1 MRSPPLAIISM
12 GLAAAPRR
20 LIWHRRDLRLDDND
34 LYRHDSN
41 NYSIYVFDPRDFE
54 LGSTRS
60 GIVAGPHYT
69 RRLLDAVHCL
79 KKNLEEKGGNL
90 IVRVGSALAEV
101 PSIAQQLDVDE
112 VAWAEVP
119 GFYECEASRT
129 MQNILQ
135 YGSYRCN
142 VFTTCT
148 LTLAHPHDLPRNP
161 DTWQHLAR
169 PNERRRKKSRSKSGK
184 QTAQEEASPRNIVD
198 ITPRRFDG
206 MPTIMGD
213 FRRVAR
219 TCSNVRG
226 PSNEPPRSCIAK
238 GGNNLSEEV
247 PSIETLFKPLRE
259 TSSLVLECLPPG
271 MIEGVVKSAIALRD
285 EKASSGAPER
295 PLEDLED
302 FIMRRASSADR
313 SLCDVSG
320 GHSSRLS
327 TPLALG
333 TISPRQV
340 YHVTRRCQERLEDPS
355 KVDWI
360 ISHLEMRDYFL
371 FDCFREGKNAFRLE
385 PKPAH
390 QRARIEWRPLAES
403 RDEFLRWC
411 SGRTGLPMVDAGM
424 REMIAT
430 GYASNR
436 VRQNM
441 ASVLTKDLNLDWRLG
456 ADWFQFLLEDHCVA
470 ANWGNWAYFSGVG
483 GDPKSR
489 HFRTASQANR
499 YDPDGKYVMR
509 WVEELS
515 KAADVEDVIR
525 PWSRLEGWEA
535 IIKNPD
541 ESQLTWQDKLKV
553 ENDGRVS

>member
-12 GLAAAPRR
+12 SLAAAPRSPVTTTR
-20 LIWHRRDLRLDDND
+20 LVWHRRDLRLDDND
-34 LYRHDSN
+34 LYRHNSK
-41 NYSIYVFDPRDFE
+41 NYSIFVFDPRDFE
-54 LGSTRS
+54 LGSTRP

-69 RRLLDAVHCL
+69 RRLLDAVQCL
-79 KKNLEEKGGNL
+79 KKKLEDKGGDL
-90 IVRVGSALAEV
+90 IVLTGNPLKEV
-101 PSIAQQLDVDE
+101 PSIAQQLEVDE

-135 YGSYRCN
+135 NGSYRCI
-142 VFTTCT
+142 TTCT
-148 LTLAHPHDLPRNP
+148 LTLAHPDDLPRHP
-161 DTWQHLAR
+161 EAWQQLAR
-169 PNERRRKKSRSKSGK
+169 PKEKRRKKSRSKSGK
-184 QTAQEEASPRNIVD
+184 QTTQEEASPRNLVD
-198 ITPRRFDG
+198 ITPRRFEG

-219 TCSNVRG
+219 TCSNVRE
-226 PSNEPPRSCIAK
+226 PSNAPPWSCIAK
-238 GGNNLSEEV
+238 DGNIVSDEV

-259 TSSLVLECLPPG
+259 SSSLMFESLPPG
-271 MIEGVVKSAIALRD
+271 LIEDVVRSAISMRD
-285 EKASSGAPER
+285 ETASSGEPER

-302 FIMRRASSADR
+302 FIMKRASSADR

-333 TISPRQV
+333 TLSPRQV

-390 QRARIEWRPLAES
+390 PSARIEWRPLAES
-403 RDEFLRWC
+403 RDELVRWC

-456 ADWFQFLLEDHCVA
+456 ADWFQFLLVDHCVA
-470 ANWGNWAYFSGVG
+470 ANYGNWAYFSGVG
-483 GDPKSR
+483 GDPKVCNGVL
-489 HFRTASQANR
+489 FE
-499 YDPDGKYVMR
+499 YV
-509 WVEELS
+509 LC
-515 KAADVEDVIR
+515 
-525 PWSRLEGWEA
+525 RLV
-535 IIKNPD
+535 
-541 ESQLTWQDKLKV
+541 LTK
-553 ENDGRVS
+553 EHI

>member
-1 MRSPPLAIISM
+1 MRGPLAIISM
-12 GLAAAPRR
+12 SCLSVAPRR
-20 LIWHRRDLRLDDND
+20 LIWHRRDLRLDDNE
-34 LYRHDSN
+34 LYQHEST
-41 NYSIYVFDPRDFE
+41 YSIFVFDPKDFE

-69 RRLLDAVHCL
+69 RRLLDAVQRL
-79 KKNLEEKGGNL
+79 RENLQERGGDL
-90 IVRVGSALAEV
+90 IVRVGSAMQEV
-101 PSIAQQLDVDE
+101 PSIAQQLEVDE

-129 MQNILQ
+129 MQNILK
-135 YGSYRCN
+135 YGSYRCK

-148 LTLAHPHDLPRNP
+148 LTLAHPDDLPRNP
-161 DTWQHLAR
+161 DTWQNLAR

-184 QTAQEEASPRNIVD
+184 QQTAQEEAFPRNTIDV
-198 ITPRRFDG
+198 TPRRFDG

-226 PSNEPPRSCIAK
+226 PSKEPPRSCIAK
-238 GGNNLSEEV
+238 DGSIPSEV
-247 PSIETLFKPLRE
+247 PSMESLFKPLRKS
-259 TSSLVLECLPPG
+259 SSLMLECLPPG
-271 MIEGVVKSAIALRD
+271 LIEGVVQSAIALRD
-285 EKASSGAPER
+285 EKASSVAPDR

-302 FIMRRASSADR
+302 FVMKRASSADR
-313 SLCDVSG
+313 SSCDVSG
-320 GHSSRLS
+320 GQSSRLS

-333 TISPRQV
+333 TLSPRQV

-371 FDCFREGKNAFRLE
+371 FDSFREGKNAFRLE

-390 QRARIEWRPLAES
+390 KNARVEWRPLADN
-403 RDEFLRWC
+403 RDELVRWC

-470 ANWGNWAYFSGVG
+470 ANYGNWAYFSGVG
-483 GDPKSR
+483 GDPKVCNDVFFFSSSR
-489 HFRTASQANR
+489 RNASQTA
-499 YDPDGKYVMR
+499 PLV
-509 WVEELS
+509 
-515 KAADVEDVIR
+515 
-525 PWSRLEGWEA
+525 
-535 IIKNPD
+535 
-541 ESQLTWQDKLKV
+541 
-553 ENDGRVS
+553 